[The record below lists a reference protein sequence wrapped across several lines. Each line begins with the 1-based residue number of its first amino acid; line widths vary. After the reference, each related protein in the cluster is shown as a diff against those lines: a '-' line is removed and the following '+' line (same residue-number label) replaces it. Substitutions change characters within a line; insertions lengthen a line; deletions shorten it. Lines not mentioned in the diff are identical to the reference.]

1 MRIAIPQYEGT
12 VSQAYELSRQISVH
26 KLDFRTGTS
35 TDEGLHDFSLASS
48 FGWLADRDVQ
58 AILVG
63 TIDPDNAEILSQAGV
78 HVFTGADD
86 LAPAENVERFIALM
100 REAIARRPAGGCCGG
115 HGGCHDDAPSDQEH
129 GCCGGHGN
137 DDHECCGGV
146 GGEDCC
152 GGGHDHDGAEGGCCG
167 GHGESD
173 DHECCGGAGH
183 DDPDHV
189 CRCR

>member
-26 KLDFRTGTS
+26 KLDFQAGTS
-35 TDEGLHDFSLASS
+35 TDEGMHDFSLASS
-48 FGWLADRDVQ
+48 FGWLADRQVQ

-63 TIDPDNAEILSQAGV
+63 TIDPDNAELLSQAGI

-86 LAPAENVERFIALM
+86 LSPAENVERFVALM
-100 REAIARRPAGGCCGG
+100 REAIARRPRGGCCGG
-115 HGGCHDDAPSDQEH
+115 QGAHDEASSGEHGCCGGHAEADDHECCGGSGGEGCCGGGHDHEDAEH
-129 GCCGGHGN
+129 GCCGGHG
-137 DDHECCGGV
+137 D
-146 GGEDCC
+146 DCC
-152 GGGHDHDGAEGGCCG
+152 GGT
-167 GHGESD
+167 
-173 DHECCGGAGH
+173 GH